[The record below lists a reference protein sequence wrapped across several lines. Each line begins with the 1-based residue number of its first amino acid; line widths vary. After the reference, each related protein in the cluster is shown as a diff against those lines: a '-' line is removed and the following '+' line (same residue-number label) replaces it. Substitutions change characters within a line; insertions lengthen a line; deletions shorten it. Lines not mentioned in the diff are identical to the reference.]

1 MIFYNPVLKLAN
13 ILDGLLLAL
22 RLISQLMSLHI
33 SAQIKPSAGAHTHTE
48 NTKAWA
54 HFDIYCIK
62 IGGINGWMDRWMDG

>member
-33 SAQIKPSAGAHTHTE
+33 SAQIKPSAGAHTHTHR
-48 NTKAWA
+48 K
-54 HFDIYCIK
+54 H
-62 IGGINGWMDRWMDG
+62 